1 MGVFFSCPSPLQ
13 TSTKFWSLKPIVP
26 SWRDTDKIYSN
37 SQKCWHHTLA
47 FSGPRPVKPLSSHP
61 TFVSTSGYKVS
72 SEMQAFPLNIWDSL
86 TIQQAVWRMSF
97 HPHHS
102 WTLLF
107 HLGSDG
113 YTAVVALQH
122 LILKSC
128 TSGFPVEISF
138 RKENIHLL
146 YV

>member
-1 MGVFFSCPSPLQ
+1 MGVSFSCPSPLQ

-37 SQKCWHHTLA
+37 SQKCWLHTLA
-47 FSGPRPVKPLSSHP
+47 FSGHRPVKPLSSHP
-61 TFVSTSGYKVS
+61 RFVSTSGYKVS

-86 TIQQAVWRMSF
+86 MIQQAVWWMSF

-107 HLGSDG
+107 HPGSNS
-113 YTAVVALQH
+113 YTAVVALQY

-128 TSGFPVEISF
+128 TFRFSCGISF
-138 RKENIHLL
+138 RKENGHLM

>member
-13 TSTKFWSLKPIVP
+13 TSTKFWSLKPIVL

-37 SQKCWHHTLA
+37 SQKRCLHTLA
-47 FSGPRPVKPLSSHP
+47 FSGLRPVKPLSSHP
-61 TFVSTSGYKVS
+61 RFVSTSGYGFLQKCRHS
-72 SEMQAFPLNIWDSL
+72 LNIWDSL

-107 HLGSDG
+107 HLGSNG
-113 YTAVVALQH
+113 YTAVVALQY

-138 RKENIHLL
+138 RKENVHLM